1 MDSSGLPHG
10 KRRGIKRDGYI
21 RSGISGWKK
30 GRFCRIKT
38 ICNGS
43 VYARPRSEPGGGEIA
58 ASSQALVQPPAMAKA
73 PVCARPCWR
82 APLDGGMMCMCASR
96 RVSGVLF
103 LGGGR

>member
-1 MDSSGLPHG
+1 M
-10 KRRGIKRDGYI
+10 
-21 RSGISGWKK
+21 GISGVGLVG
-30 GRFCRIKT
+30 GRRE
-38 ICNGS
+38 GS
-43 VYARPRSEPGGGEIA
+43 AESEQFAMGLSMLGLDRNRVGGGEIA

-73 PVCARPCWR
+73 PVCARPYWR

>member
-1 MDSSGLPHG
+1 MGILGVGLVG
-10 KRRGIKRDGYI
+10 GRRE
-21 RSGISGWKK
+21 
-30 GRFCRIKT
+30 
-38 ICNGS
+38 GS
-43 VYARPRSEPGGGEIA
+43 AESEQFAMGLSMLGLDRNPGGGGGGEIA